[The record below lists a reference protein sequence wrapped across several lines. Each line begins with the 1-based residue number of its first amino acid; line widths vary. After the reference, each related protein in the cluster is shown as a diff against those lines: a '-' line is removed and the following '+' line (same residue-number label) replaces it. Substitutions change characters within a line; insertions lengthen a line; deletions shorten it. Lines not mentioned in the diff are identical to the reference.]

1 MDMPSLVDEKAAAF
15 KDYRVRLTPRV
26 YLLDPAGKIL
36 MRGTPDMLFDAN
48 LYAVM
53 GKLEGKKKEK
63 PDGKKSPSSPASSK
77 PVSPP
82 SRINSPDTR
91 VPSVSRPDRPR
102 PAFLPPP
109 PVRRTIL
116 LPLLL

>member
-1 MDMPSLVDEKAAAF
+1 
-15 KDYRVRLTPRV
+15 
-26 YLLDPAGKIL
+26 

-82 SRINSPDTR
+82 ARINSSDTR
-91 VPSVSRPDRPR
+91 VPSVPGLIGRGPR
-102 PAFLPPP
+102 SLPPP

-116 LPLLL
+116 FPLLL

>member
-1 MDMPSLVDEKAAAF
+1 MKMDMPSLVDEKAAAF

-63 PDGKKSPSSPASSK
+63 REYRVCPGYASYRSGYIDRDICGSC
-77 PVSPP
+77 VSEPG
-82 SRINSPDTR
+82 
-91 VPSVSRPDRPR
+91 
-102 PAFLPPP
+102 
-109 PVRRTIL
+109 
-116 LPLLL
+116 